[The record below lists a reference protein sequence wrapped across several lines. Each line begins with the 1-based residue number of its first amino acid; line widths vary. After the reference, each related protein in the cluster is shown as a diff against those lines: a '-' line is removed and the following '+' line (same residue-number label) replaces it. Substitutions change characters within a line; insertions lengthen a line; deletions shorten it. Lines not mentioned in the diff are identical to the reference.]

1 MSAPIIRRKKVN
13 KIQSEAD
20 LLRTK
25 HSFKEAVSAYL
36 NSVLLDRSN
45 PDTYLGLGICYKN
58 MGKIKKAIENLE
70 KAALLDSGKFDT
82 FYELGLCHL
91 KEETPC

>member
-45 PDTYLGLGICYKN
+45 PDTYLGLGICYKIWAKSRKLL
-58 MGKIKKAIENLE
+58 KI
-70 KAALLDSGKFDT
+70 
-82 FYELGLCHL
+82 
-91 KEETPC
+91 